1 LDDVE
6 VQSIQA
12 WGRWQKQRVV
22 ELDEIGFGRSGKR
35 LIDDSVQTKVAF
47 KTAASCTGK
56 INAEKSRSFIGLRYY
71 PVSFEPL
78 PQKHG
83 SILRNPS
90 FRNATI

>member
-1 LDDVE
+1 MTTRSSNGRPVE
-6 VQSIQA
+6 ANFKYVC
-12 WGRWQKQRVV
+12 
-22 ELDEIGFGRSGKR
+22 LGFGRSGKL

-56 INAEKSRSFIGLRYY
+56 INAEKSRIFITLRSF

-83 SILRNPS
+83 SILGNPS